1 MVPGSFSISGSSRGS
16 AGPTSITTL
25 TITIRTGIPTD
36 TAMDMGI
43 RMAPDMDMIPA
54 VTADPITATKTATI
68 PLTTISAAMIPLTTI
83 SAATILLTV
92 IGTATVLTIGP
103 PLQQKLPTSRTN
115 WREQVITM
123 DESTASSGRKHVTR
137 WSVIRAPKDWSR
149 AEI

>member
-1 MVPGSFSISGSSRGS
+1 
-16 AGPTSITTL
+16 
-25 TITIRTGIPTD
+25 
-36 TAMDMGI
+36 MDMGI

-54 VTADPITATKTATI
+54 VTAAPITTTKTATI

-83 SAATILLTV
+83 SAATILLTM

-123 DESTASSGRKHVTR
+123 DESTASSGRKDEAR

>member
-36 TAMDMGI
+36 TDMDMGI

-54 VTADPITATKTATI
+54 VTAAPITATKTATI
-68 PLTTISAAMIPLTTI
+68 PLTTIR
-83 SAATILLTV
+83 AATILLTM

>member
-36 TAMDMGI
+36 TDMGMGTH
-43 RMAPDMDMIPA
+43 MAPDMAMIPA
-54 VTADPITATKTATI
+54 VMAGPITTTKTATI
-68 PLTTISAAMIPLTTI
+68 PLTTIR
-83 SAATILLTV
+83 AATILLTMV
-92 IGTATVLTIGP
+92 GTATVLTIGP

-123 DESTASSGRKHVTR
+123 DKSTASSGRKHVTR